1 MAQSSCRS
9 YCSVPCCSNNKQ
21 KFPYLSFH
29 DFPVDAEI
37 RAQWVSAI
45 KRDEGPSFKILRGS
59 TYVCR
64 QHFSPKDTYTTES
77 GQTRIK
83 KGAVP
88 SRFSW
93 NDWGKGRLTM
103 LSLKVHKM

>member
-9 YCSVPCCSNNKQ
+9 YCSVPCCSNNKH

-29 DFPVDAEI
+29 DFLANAEI

-59 TYVCR
+59 MCAASTFPQR
-64 QHFSPKDTYTTES
+64 
-77 GQTRIK
+77 TRIQQRVDELGLEK
-83 KGAVP
+83 ELC
-88 SRFSW
+88 
-93 NDWGKGRLTM
+93 RLD
-103 LSLKVHKM
+103 SP